1 MRISWRW
8 KKHFLPDNLSSV
20 LCNPFQAK
28 NVAAGVSLL
37 MKLPVYPGE
46 PPSHTVPTMYVLAF
60 QKRHIPALSVSSY
73 PMICFGTWPGE
84 TSVFCRQYNLL

>member
-8 KKHFLPDNLSSV
+8 KKHPLPGNLSNA

-37 MKLPVYPGE
+37 MNLLVYPGE
-46 PPSHTVPTMYVLAF
+46 PPSHAVPTMYVLAF
-60 QKRHIPALSVSSY
+60 QKRHIPALCLILSHDLPWDLARWDFY
-73 PMICFGTWPGE
+73 
-84 TSVFCRQYNLL
+84 LLKTV